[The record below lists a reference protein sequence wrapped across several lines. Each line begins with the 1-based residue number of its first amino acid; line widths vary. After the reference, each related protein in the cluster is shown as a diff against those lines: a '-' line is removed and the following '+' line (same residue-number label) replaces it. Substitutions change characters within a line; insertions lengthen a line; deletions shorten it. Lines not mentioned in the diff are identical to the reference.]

1 MGCDG
6 MTALRDLRARGG
18 FARDGGMLSRFA
30 LELHGEQLHI
40 YGRDTCYI
48 NAARTKVLQR
58 EYHYYLEEAEA
69 ARLLA
74 ALREDYGTAEPPE
87 RFLPRKFEF
96 TRSERPLYDYLD
108 ARGIAYTYT
117 EDKIPP

>member
-6 MTALRDLRARGG
+6 MMALRDLRARGG
-18 FARDGGMLSRFA
+18 FVREGGLLSRFA

-40 YGRDTCYI
+40 YGWGACRF
-48 NAARTKVLQR
+48 NAAHTAVLQE
-58 EYHYYLEEAEA
+58 EYHYCLEEAEA

-96 TRSERPLYDYLD
+96 ARPGRPLYDYLD
-108 ARGIAYTYT
+108 AHGIAYTYT
-117 EDKIPP
+117 DEKNTP